1 MHVLALGFNFQP
13 KFPGLPIEDII
24 ASVEALSRKL
34 PSDTSA
40 QLRVGLFKILSDLR
54 SNPKQKKSLNKS
66 NLSSKQWKAIFEPKK
81 DSSIVIKPADKGKK
95 NFGL

>member
-1 MHVLALGFNFQP
+1 MKVKLDSVVNLSDRHLTEEEMYVLALGFNFQP

-40 QLRVGLFKILSDLR
+40 QLRVGLFKILSDLK
-54 SNPKQKKSLNKS
+54 SNPKKMKSLNKS
-66 NLSSKQWKAIFEPKK
+66 NLSSKHWKAIL
-81 DSSIVIKPADKGKK
+81 
-95 NFGL
+95 N